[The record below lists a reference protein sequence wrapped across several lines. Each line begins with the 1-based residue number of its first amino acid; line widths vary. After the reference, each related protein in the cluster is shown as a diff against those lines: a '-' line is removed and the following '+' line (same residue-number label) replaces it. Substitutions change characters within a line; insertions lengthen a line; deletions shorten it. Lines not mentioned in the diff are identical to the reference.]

1 MPPRG
6 LPGNANLEQL
16 RNGAKSFQRAVRA
29 GDSGA
34 AAIVNEFHPRM
45 ASATPGSPELAGFTR
60 ADAQLV
66 VARQFGFASWPKL
79 KAHLELVARYA
90 RSPHEQR
97 SAARSRTSS
106 RSSTSSLRLACL
118 NYGGAT

>member
-16 RNGAKSFQRAVRA
+16 RKGAKSFQRAVRA
-29 GDSGA
+29 GDPGA
-34 AAIVNEFHPRM
+34 IAVVNEFHPRLP
-45 ASATPGSPELAGFTR
+45 AAVPGSTELSAFTR

-79 KAHLELVARYA
+79 KAHLELVARYS
-90 RSPHEQR
+90 RSPHEQPVGGHWK
-97 SAARSRTSS
+97 ASR
-106 RSSTSSLRLACL
+106 RSSMSSCGWRA
-118 NYGGAT
+118 